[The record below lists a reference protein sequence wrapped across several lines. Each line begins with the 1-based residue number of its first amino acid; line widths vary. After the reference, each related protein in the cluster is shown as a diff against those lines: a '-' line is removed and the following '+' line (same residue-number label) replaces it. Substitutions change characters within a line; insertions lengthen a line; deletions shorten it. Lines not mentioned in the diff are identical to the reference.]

1 MSQVREHLD
10 NRLIRWYLDEVD
22 VAKLTLGYVCDL
34 TIKELRD
41 GRELLFLHT
50 FKITLLK
57 ELNEEKICPE
67 AAYFERLCWIGD
79 VGHMEHEFDQKLFL
93 FGISRFE
100 GRVLNLAAQV
110 AQFDEMLSHVCIKH
124 S

>member
-1 MSQVREHLD
+1 MSQVREDLD

-22 VAKLTLGYVCDL
+22 VAELTLGYICDL

-57 ELNEEKICPE
+57 ELNEQKVRPE
-67 AAYFERLCWIGD
+67 AAYFERLCWIRD

-100 GRVLNLAAQV
+100 VWVLNLAAQV
-110 AQFDEMLSHVCIKH
+110 PQFDKVLSHVCIKH

>member
-1 MSQVREHLD
+1 M
-10 NRLIRWYLDEVD
+10 
-22 VAKLTLGYVCDL
+22 
-34 TIKELRD
+34 
-41 GRELLFLHT
+41 HT

-57 ELNEEKICPE
+57 ELNEEKIGPE

-100 GRVLNLAAQV
+100 VWVLNLAAQV
-110 AQFDEMLSHVCIKH
+110 PQFDKVLSHVCIKH

>member
-22 VAKLTLGYVCDL
+22 VAELTLGYICDL

-57 ELNEEKICPE
+57 ELNEQKVRPE
-67 AAYFERLCWIGD
+67 ATYFERLCWIGY

-100 GRVLNLAAQV
+100 VWVLNLAAQV
-110 AQFDEMLSHVCIKH
+110 PQFDKVLSHVCIKH